1 VGRRAATW
9 AAVIAVALLVI
20 IAAGVLLV
28 RSAFNEPEIEP
39 QVFAA
44 VESDPGF
51 VATPPNADGI
61 RSGRRLACRD
71 DSGDP
76 PQTFREF
83 SVALPDEQVIGF
95 YRQQL
100 TAHGWASNDSGGVRY
115 SKSIQ
120 GRVVELQVYP
130 SREDNAVAIAAS
142 TTC

>member
-1 VGRRAATW
+1 VGRRTATW
-9 AAVIAVALLVI
+9 AAVIAVALLAI
-20 IAAGVLLV
+20 AAAGVLLV

-44 VESDPGF
+44 IESDPGF
-51 VATPPNADGI
+51 MATPPSTQGI

-71 DSGDP
+71 ESGDP

-100 TAHGWASNDSGGVRY
+100 TAHGWASNDSGGMTY
-115 SKSIQ
+115 SKSVQ
-120 GRVVELQVYP
+120 GNVVELRVYP
-130 SREDNAVAIAAS
+130 SSEDNAVAIAAR